1 MILSHVA
8 SFPTTKKSINSAVK
22 TAITPKIEPKNAPAI
37 GPKNW
42 NNVKNWFSAPIKG
55 EKFIFCAKNA
65 KTINKAIKT
74 NLFFVNIF
82 LKSIKITKE
91 CYNQGIFISF

>member
-1 MILSHVA
+1 MTLSQVS
-8 SFPTTKKSINSAVK
+8 SFPTTKKSINSAAK

-65 KTINKAIKT
+65 KTMNNAIKIS
-74 NLFFVNIF
+74 LFFVNSF
-82 LKSIKITKE
+82 LKSIKITKMVL
-91 CYNQGIFISF
+91 